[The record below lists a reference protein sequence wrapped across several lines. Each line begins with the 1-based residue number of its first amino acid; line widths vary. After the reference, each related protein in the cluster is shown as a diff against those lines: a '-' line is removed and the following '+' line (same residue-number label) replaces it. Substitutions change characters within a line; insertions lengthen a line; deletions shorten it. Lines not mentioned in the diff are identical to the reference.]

1 MHRLYLV
8 TLALVV
14 ALLAGCATVGAPER
28 LTDGSTYVIEM
39 PGERDGY
46 RRSYRLHVPEG
57 YRETETVPLVVV
69 VHGAFSTS
77 AEFEQHTG
85 FSELAD
91 REGFIVAY
99 PDGIGILGFLQ
110 HWNAGHCCGKAAA
123 DDPMAALLADI
134 PREDISK
141 KLTSKLMA
149 QFADKK
155 WQTRKK
161 GCEDVDAILQEA
173 KMRIESS
180 GIGDLMDAIKVGMK
194 DPNKAVLK

>member
-1 MHRLYLV
+1 MEFTKHRLYLV

-110 HWNAGHCCGKAAA
+110 HWIPHYKSVHRGYLTVAIGCTGGQHRSVYMTEKLAAA
-123 DDPMAALLADI
+123 LREFHSPVLTRHNELGGHLL
-134 PREDISK
+134 SK
-141 KLTSKLMA
+141 T
-149 QFADKK
+149 
-155 WQTRKK
+155 
-161 GCEDVDAILQEA
+161 
-173 KMRIESS
+173 
-180 GIGDLMDAIKVGMK
+180 
-194 DPNKAVLK
+194 